1 MIMTT
6 YLGIDGKEREMPSLG
21 KLLDSWGTNTE
32 QEEECKRKM
41 SEMFKLFDSDES
53 SRKLGISA
61 RVMLV
66 STANSLTDRIKYSKV
81 VLKSYKEKEPE
92 KVEEYIKQIEC
103 LKWIVS
109 GLRKRIRKIEK
120 EEEKNKKS

>member
-1 MIMTT
+1 MVT

-41 SEMFKLFDSDES
+41 SEMFKLFDSNES

-61 RVMLV
+61 RVMLE
-66 STANSLTDRIKYSKV
+66 STANSLIDRIKCSKV
-81 VLKSYKEKEPE
+81 VLKSYKGKEPE
-92 KVEEYIKQIEC
+92 KVEGYIKQIEC
-103 LKWIVS
+103 LKWMVS
-109 GLRKRIRKIEK
+109 GLRKRIRKIDK